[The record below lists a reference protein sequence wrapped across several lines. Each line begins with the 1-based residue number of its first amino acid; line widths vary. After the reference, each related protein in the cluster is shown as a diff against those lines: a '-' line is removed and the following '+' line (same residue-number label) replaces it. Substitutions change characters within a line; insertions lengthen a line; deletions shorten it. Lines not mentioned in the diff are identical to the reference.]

1 MSLLSCH
8 NVVAGYGDLVAVDGL
23 SLELGDGELVGVVGP
38 NGAGKSSLLR
48 AITGVIPV
56 RSGRVV
62 WKGEDIGSL
71 APEVRARKGIS
82 MVQEGRRL
90 WPTLSVKDNLMM
102 GAYRAKKQDRAE
114 RQDEVVTLFPALG
127 RILNRSASVLSGGE
141 QQMVAVGRAL
151 MSRPACLLI
160 DEPSLGLAP
169 IVVDEIY
176 KTLPE
181 LQKRGMSILL
191 IEQEVRRVLDVA
203 DRVLVLHEGKIVHS
217 GPAQEFKDNPG
228 ALAEI
233 YLGGNDSTKEAS

>member
-1 MSLLSCH
+1 MSLLSCD
-8 NVVAGYGDLVAVDGL
+8 NLIAGYGDLVAVDGL
-23 SLELGDGELVGVVGP
+23 SLDVVEGELVGVVGP

-48 AITGVIPV
+48 AITGAIPL
-56 RSGRVV
+56 RGGRVL

-71 APEVRARKGIS
+71 APELRARRGIS

-90 WPTLSVKDNLMM
+90 WPSLSVKDNLML
-102 GAYRAKKQDRAE
+102 GAYRAKRRDRAE

-181 LQKRGMSILL
+181 LLQRGMSILL
-191 IEQEVRRVLDVA
+191 VEQEVKRVLDVA
-203 DRVLVLHEGKIVHS
+203 DRVMVLHEGKIVYG
-217 GPAQEFKDNPG
+217 GPAQEFKDNPD

-233 YLGGNDSTKEAS
+233 YLGGHDSTKEAI

>member
-8 NVVAGYGDLVAVDGL
+8 NVVAGYGDLIAVDGL
-23 SLELGDGELVGVVGP
+23 SLDLGEGELVGVVGP

-62 WKGEDIGSL
+62 LKGDDIGSL
-71 APEVRARKGIS
+71 APELRARRGLA

-114 RQDEVVTLFPALG
+114 RQDEIITLFPALG
-127 RILNRSASVLSGGE
+127 KILNRSASVLSGGE

-151 MSRPACLLI
+151 MSRPSCLLI

-217 GPAQEFKDNPG
+217 GPAQEFKDNPE

-233 YLGGNDSTKEAS
+233 YLGESNSTKEAS